1 VSLPL
6 VLAIVAAL
14 LIAGGRLGHRWPVA
28 IGGYVLLA
36 VGAVL
41 VLFGAGIRY

>member
-1 VSLPL
+1 L

-14 LIAGGRLGHRWPVA
+14 LIAGGRLGHRWSIA

-36 VGAVL
+36 LGAVL
-41 VLFGAGIRY
+41 ILVGVGIKS